1 MQFYLRNLEKFL
13 QTFLNLQNSKKKQQ
27 QLPEK
32 FHKPSTDMPCS
43 KQRRKRHDLHLL
55 RFFGVTS
62 QEPPKKHLYF
72 SAFVIL
78 RLKKPCKD
86 TLQKH
91 MPMQYT
97 HFSEAVKIENI
108 QLKKKRIFFLLLLK
122 TLWVHIR
129 TTVMSTN
136 EYQQFMFWI
145 KNKKST
151 I

>member
-1 MQFYLRNLEKFL
+1 
-13 QTFLNLQNSKKKQQ
+13 
-27 QLPEK
+27 
-32 FHKPSTDMPCS
+32 
-43 KQRRKRHDLHLL
+43 
-55 RFFGVTS
+55 
-62 QEPPKKHLYF
+62 
-72 SAFVIL
+72 
-78 RLKKPCKD
+78 
-86 TLQKH
+86 

-129 TTVMSTN
+129 TAVMSTN